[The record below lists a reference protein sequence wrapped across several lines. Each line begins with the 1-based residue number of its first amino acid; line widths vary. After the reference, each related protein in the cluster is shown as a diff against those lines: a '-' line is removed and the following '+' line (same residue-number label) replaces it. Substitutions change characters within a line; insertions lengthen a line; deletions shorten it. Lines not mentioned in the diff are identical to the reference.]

1 MLGLKL
7 PTDPRWVDVVE
18 KNIEN
23 ILTDHVYCEQKAA
36 SYAISLIT
44 KYPEITEL
52 VDKMTDLA
60 QEELGHL
67 KMVHQKIKDRGLV
80 LGWEHRDPYVH
91 DLLKFIKKG
100 GDYEMV
106 LVERLLIAA
115 MIEARSCERFRM
127 LSEQLKDK
135 DLANKL
141 TEDIDEMGKM
151 LNEYLQFTSSS
162 YIEKDE
168 LFNLSELI
176 EEIIKKYNNEN
187 ITKTIPSRIYFNGR
201 RNLIKRCINNLI
213 DNSIKYSNRVN
224 IEFSKKNTNLF
235 IKIEDNGPGIP
246 EQEYDNVF
254 KPFYK
259 IDKGRTDSK
268 SSVGLGLS
276 IASDIIQSHGGNI
289 KLEKSSMNGLGV
301 KIFLPV

>member
-7 PTDPRWVDVVE
+7 PTDPRWVDIVE
-18 KNIEN
+18 KNIED
-23 ILTDHVYCEQKAA
+23 ILTDHAYCEQKAA

-60 QEELGHL
+60 QEELEHL

-135 DLANKL
+135 DLAQFYHDLMASEARHYTMFLKL
-141 TEDIDEMGKM
+141 AHKYAPSVNVDEKW
-151 LNEYLQFTSSS
+151 
-162 YIEKDE
+162 K
-168 LFNLSELI
+168 
-176 EEIIKKYNNEN
+176 
-187 ITKTIPSRIYFNGR
+187 
-201 RNLIKRCINNLI
+201 
-213 DNSIKYSNRVN
+213 
-224 IEFSKKNTNLF
+224 EF
-235 IKIEDNGPGIP
+235 
-246 EQEYDNVF
+246 
-254 KPFYK
+254 
-259 IDKGRTDSK
+259 
-268 SSVGLGLS
+268 
-276 IASDIIQSHGGNI
+276 
-289 KLEKSSMNGLGV
+289 LEKEAEIMASYGKNKSVHG
-301 KIFLPV
+301 

>member
-7 PTDPRWVDVVE
+7 PTDPRWVDIVE
-18 KNIEN
+18 KNIEE

-52 VDKMTDLA
+52 VDKMANLA

-100 GDYEMV
+100 GNYEMV

-127 LSEQLKDK
+127 LSEKLKDK
-135 DLANKL
+135 DLAKFYRDLMVSEAKHYTMFLKL
-141 TEDIDEMGKM
+141 AH
-151 LNEYLQFTSSS
+151 
-162 YIEKDE
+162 
-168 LFNLSELI
+168 
-176 EEIIKKYNNEN
+176 KYA
-187 ITKTIPSRIYFNGR
+187 PSV
-201 RNLIKRCINNLI
+201 
-213 DNSIKYSNRVN
+213 DV
-224 IEFSKKNTNLF
+224 
-235 IKIEDNGPGIP
+235 
-246 EQEYDNVF
+246 
-254 KPFYK
+254 
-259 IDKGRTDSK
+259 DSK
-268 SSVGLGLS
+268 W
-276 IASDIIQSHGGNI
+276 
-289 KLEKSSMNGLGV
+289 KEFLEKEAKIMLSYGENTSMHG
-301 KIFLPV
+301 